1 MMFMVDV
8 SNSFMVARN
17 QHNWAP
23 RNFTDDSPLASQV
36 RLKSCF
42 CRASSAMGS
51 GAGTCRKATATVAE
65 SRAMPRQISGWRQ
78 ATGTRS
84 MRGSRVWSKLGR
96 AGGLTIKHVKRIDK
110 KEKNLGVKQI
120 RINNFG
126 FTVPTKTRVKLK
138 NGGSTWFNIPDMMI
152 ATMIIN

>member
-1 MMFMVDV
+1 MVDV

-42 CRASSAMGS
+42 CRASIAMGS

-65 SRAMPRQISGWRQ
+65 SRAMPRQISDEDR
-78 ATGTRS
+78 R
-84 MRGSRVWSKLGR
+84 R
-96 AGGLTIKHVKRIDK
+96 APGQCGEAGYDLSWG
-110 KEKNLGVKQI
+110 ELGV
-120 RINNFG
+120 
-126 FTVPTKTRVKLK
+126 
-138 NGGSTWFNIPDMMI
+138 
-152 ATMIIN
+152 